1 MWLLLIYGFIGRS
14 VTSCRMLQ
22 PRFGLRAW
30 TVVAA
35 NTRRG
40 ITPLL
45 FTAVWIG
52 VFLQIIGVTKHLQ
65 IEATTQTCKR
75 QFYGSSDFLTF
86 LVFRPWVGPVRV
98 AYEGFHCNLLK
109 CLRNNKFCVGSCIK
123 CIRRLSSI
131 EVKPGRTRCTVI
143 ALSDKSRT
151 LDK

>member
-1 MWLLLIYGFIGRS
+1 MR
-14 VTSCRMLQ
+14 
-22 PRFGLRAW
+22 
-30 TVVAA
+30 
-35 NTRRG
+35 
-40 ITPLL
+40 LL

-65 IEATTQTCKR
+65 IEATTQTCQR

-86 LVFRPWVGPVRV
+86 FCVPTMGCSG
-98 AYEGFHCNLLK
+98 YEGFHCNYLK

-131 EVKPGRTRCTVI
+131 EVKPGRTQCTVI